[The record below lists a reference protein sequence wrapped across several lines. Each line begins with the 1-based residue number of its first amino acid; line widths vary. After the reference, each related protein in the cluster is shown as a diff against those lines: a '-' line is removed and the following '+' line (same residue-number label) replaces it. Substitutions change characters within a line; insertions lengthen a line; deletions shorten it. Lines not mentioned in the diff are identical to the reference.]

1 MIWNHC
7 LRICFALC
15 LCYVNFGM
23 MEKANAGITSEQLA
37 SYLPDAPRFWEES
50 GEDRL
55 ADASLIDL
63 AFAARSYSRSAQ
75 LSPASI
81 PFNVM
86 IYSDQGPEQNL
97 LNEDLTENLLE
108 RIFGISNSLDE
119 LDLPLDLPGE
129 FIDCT
134 LTQTSDTVS
143 GYPALWIDYD
153 CPIQGLVLLH
163 ILVKVEDDFH
173 LGVLIGPSVT
183 DNSVRRFA
191 TKIDLD
197 GLARL
202 QP

>member
-1 MIWNHC
+1 
-7 LRICFALC
+7 
-15 LCYVNFGM
+15 

-75 LSPASI
+75 LSPAFI

-134 LTQTSDTVS
+134 LTQTSDTAS

-183 DNSVRRFA
+183 ENSVRRFA
-191 TKIDLD
+191 TQIDLD